1 MQSENEIYLPR
12 KACNFRCY
20 IKSRDFFFNPDMDT
34 GIVTINSNWDNWTTY
49 AYGNSYFRI
58 DASNEMDFQ

>member
-12 KACNFRCY
+12 KACNFQCH

-34 GIVTINSNWDNWTTY
+34 GIVAINSNCTTY